1 MSAIA
6 SFSML
11 LKAFDWMRLFDL
23 TSFYVLL
30 ILQTIKDISAFL
42 LLLIMSLVMFGVPM
56 IILNMNRSED
66 QLVVDEIFGS
76 WIQNMFINQYLL
88 ALGEFN
94 VDNFNQSS

>member
-1 MSAIA
+1 
-6 SFSML
+6 ML

-30 ILQTIKDISAFL
+30 ILQTIKDIAAFL
-42 LLLIMSLVMFGVPM
+42 LLLLMSLVLFGVPM